1 MDDRPIVEPA
11 TRAEWRAWLS
21 EHHATERGAWVVY
34 AKRRHAAPGALDYEA
49 IVLEALCFGWIDST
63 AGRVD
68 EERTRLY
75 VAPRKRGSI
84 WAATNKARLELLEA
98 AGLMAAAGR
107 AVVDLAKADGSWTT
121 LDRAEAGTE
130 PPDLVEALAAL
141 DGARANWTAF
151 PASTRK
157 MAIGWI
163 DVAKRPATRAARV
176 EAVARA
182 AAANERTMPP
192 RPVAGDRGA

>member
-1 MDDRPIVEPA
+1 MDDRPTVEPA
-11 TRAEWRAWLS
+11 NRAEWRAWLA
-21 EHHATERGAWVVY
+21 EHHASERGAWVVY
-34 AKRRHAAPGALDYEA
+34 PKRRHAGPEALDYEA

-68 EERTRLY
+68 EQRTRVY

-98 AGLMAAAGR
+98 EGLMAAAGR
-107 AVVDLAKADGSWTT
+107 AVLDQAKVDGSWTT
-121 LDRAEAGTE
+121 LDAAEAGTA
-130 PPDLVEALAAL
+130 PPDLLEALARTGAAL
-141 DGARANWTAF
+141 ANWTAF
-151 PASTRK
+151 PASARK

-163 DVAKRPATRAARV
+163 DVAKRPATRASRI

-182 AAANERTMPP
+182 AAANDRTIWPP
-192 RPVAGDRGA
+192 PTANRGA